1 MKYFYNKKIRLGSLH
16 SAIST
21 KDIVVVIINKY
32 FVTEDGGVNF
42 CK

>member
-1 MKYFYNKKIRLGSLH
+1 MKYFYNKKISLGSLY

-21 KDIVVVIINKY
+21 KDTVVVIINKY
-32 FVTEDGGVNF
+32 FVTKDGGTNL